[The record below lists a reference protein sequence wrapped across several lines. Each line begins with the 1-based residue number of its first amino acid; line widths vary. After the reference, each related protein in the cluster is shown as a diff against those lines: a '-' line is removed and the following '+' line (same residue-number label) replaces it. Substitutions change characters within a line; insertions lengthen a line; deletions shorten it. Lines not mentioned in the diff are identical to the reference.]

1 MGGYTGIPV
10 PIFEKRI
17 QIIAQYVRGNHLDGA
32 FFQMSTG
39 RDLRL
44 IFLTIN
50 QSM

>member
-32 FFQMSTG
+32 FIFS
-39 RDLRL
+39 DLRL